1 MENVAESNAT
11 LRSWDLGLPY
21 EQYDN
26 VSLSRLLKIQNCCGS
41 VSCEEPPYED
51 VSEKFFI
58 LFRKYF
64 SMRFKIQRRLYIRI
78 KVVNLRRVGYESNA
92 AFSLHICFGRFV

>member
-1 MENVAESNAT
+1 MENVAGNNVT

-26 VSLSRLLKIQNCCGS
+26 ASLSRLLKIQNCCGS
-41 VSCEEPPYED
+41 VSCEETPDED
-51 VSEKFFI
+51 VSEKLFI
-58 LFRKYF
+58 LFRKCF
-64 SMRFKIQRRLYIRI
+64 SMRFKIQRRLYVKIM
-78 KVVNLRRVGYESNA
+78 VVNLWHVGYESNA